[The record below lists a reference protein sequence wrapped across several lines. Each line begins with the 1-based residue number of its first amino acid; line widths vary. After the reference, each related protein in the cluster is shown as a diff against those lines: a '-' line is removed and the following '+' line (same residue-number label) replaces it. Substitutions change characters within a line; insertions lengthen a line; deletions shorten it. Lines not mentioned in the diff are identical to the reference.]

1 MVECTTPKARGT
13 GADLMSDSAAH
24 KADWFSKPGDT
35 IKSLMQTRRMAA
47 NDLAARIPGGL
58 NKLRGLLEGTDEV
71 DGAIASA
78 LASHLGGSPEFW
90 LKRQE
95 NYEAALNRAVKRA
108 SETEADEWLNKIP
121 APGPRLVGR
130 ISDRKRE
137 EELRRRL
144 VFYNVADLKTWDTRY
159 GNIPETHF
167 RTSPSFQ
174 SERASVLSWLRR
186 GEMEADLLSTD
197 SWNPDR
203 LRQLLPEIRA
213 LSKLSRPSRFL
224 PRLLRMLAEAG
235 VALVIVPTPKGCH
248 ASGAA
253 RHIAPAKAMIL
264 MSFRH
269 RSDDQF
275 WFTLFHE
282 IGHLLLHKGR
292 AFVDE
297 EETQDS
303 PAEQEANDFAADC
316 IIPST
321 RWTEFQQL
329 KPDRDSILRF
339 AVSIGVS
346 PGLIVGQMQ
355 HEGRI
360 DFRRMAGLKR
370 HWTWDEI
377 RPAAGLA

>member
-1 MVECTTPKARGT
+1 
-13 GADLMSDSAAH
+13 MSDSAAH

-35 IKSLMQTRRMAA
+35 IKSLMQTRRMAP
-47 NDLAARIPGGL
+47 NELAARIPGGL
-58 NKLRGLLEGTDEV
+58 SKLRGLLEGTDGV
-71 DGAIASA
+71 DRPTAIA
-78 LASHLGGSPEFW
+78 LAKHLGGSQQFW

-95 NYEAALNRAVKRA
+95 NYEAALSRAVKRA
-108 SETEADEWLNKIP
+108 YETEADEWLNKIP
-121 APGPRLVGR
+121 APGPRVPSG

-137 EELRRRL
+137 DELRRRL
-144 VFYNVADLKTWDTRY
+144 VFYNVADLKVWDTRY

-167 RTSPSFQ
+167 RTSLSFQ
-174 SERASVLSWLRR
+174 SNRASVLSWLRR
-186 GEMEADLLSTD
+186 GEMEADLLSTEP
-197 SWNPDR
+197 WNPER
-203 LRQLLPEIRA
+203 LRQMLPQIRA
-213 LSKLSRPSRFL
+213 LSKLSRPIRFF
-224 PRLLRMLAEAG
+224 PRLVRMLAEAG

-253 RHIAPAKAMIL
+253 RHIAPDKAMIL

-275 WFTLFHE
+275 WFTLLHE

-297 EETQDS
+297 EETQES
-303 PAEQEANDFAADC
+303 PAEREANDFAADC

-321 RWTEFQQL
+321 RRNEFQQL
-329 KPDRDSILRF
+329 TPDRDSILRF

-360 DFRRMAGLKR
+360 DFGRMSRLKR

-377 RPAAGLA
+377 RPAVGLS